1 MNEIKEKQIFP
12 GALKSCN
19 ITSIWKRK
27 GPENHFELYR
37 GIFRINILRN
47 ILDRLIYNDEFPK
60 IDSNLSDCNVGG
72 RKCRN
77 VRDSVFVLNALMNLM
92 AKVNKEP
99 HDIQVY
105 DLIQCFDS
113 MWLQECIN
121 SLYDAGLDNDRL
133 YLLIFSNAS
142 AQVAVKTATEITD
155 RKTICNIVM

>member
-1 MNEIKEKQIFP
+1 
-12 GALKSCN
+12 
-19 ITSIWKRK
+19 
-27 GPENHFELYR
+27 
-37 GIFRINILRN
+37 
-47 ILDRLIYNDEFPK
+47 
-60 IDSNLSDCNVGG
+60 
-72 RKCRN
+72 
-77 VRDSVFVLNALMNLM
+77 MNLM

-113 MWLQECIN
+113 TWLQECIN